1 MEKLIEKLIINV
13 EARTNR
19 NVLSENVILSLKVED
34 NKQVLELRKTGIVS
48 TQTLLDNLEQVDKWI
63 ERLFSYKC
71 RRKNGQKRFSC

>member
-48 TQTLLDNLEQVDKWI
+48 TQTLLDNLEQ
-63 ERLFSYKC
+63 
-71 RRKNGQKRFSC
+71 